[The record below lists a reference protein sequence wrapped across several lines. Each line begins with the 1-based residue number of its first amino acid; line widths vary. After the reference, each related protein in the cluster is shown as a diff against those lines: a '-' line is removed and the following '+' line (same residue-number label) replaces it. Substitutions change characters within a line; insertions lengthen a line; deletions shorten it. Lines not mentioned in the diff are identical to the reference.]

1 MSETVASPKA
11 KKTPKQPADHL
22 EPKASKPKVS
32 DVEGGK
38 KVTWPDGFSVLI
50 LIEAIND
57 FELLDEMSQMQSLGE
72 RGSVKLPSVLRRTL
86 GDDQMA
92 PVMDRLRDPQTKRV
106 TIQAGVGFFQDLF
119 GALNPNG

>member
-1 MSETVASPKA
+1 MSETIVPPKA
-11 KKTPKQPADHL
+11 KKAPKKPADHL
-22 EPKASKPKVS
+22 EPQAKKAQVS

-38 KVTWPDGFSVLI
+38 KVTWPDGFSVVI

-86 GDDQMA
+86 GDDQM
-92 PVMDRLRDPQTKRV
+92 PQVMDRLRDPQTKRV
-106 TIQAGVGFFQDLF
+106 TIQAGVGFFQELF